1 MAQAKRGSSPHT
13 KRRHALQ
20 RVAELEARQAKLE
33 RSRPRTPGKKGAK
46 TRALNTVARQLRAA
60 RGMLTKARNAIAKG
74 ASGRGTAKR
83 AATAKRSEAAKK
95 GWATRR
101 VRASAATVPTPIAP
115 FEPRGRAEFML
126 FLSESGVIYV
136 NPVGSDRSLVGKHWD
151 AIRRFLENRG
161 TEALDRFDGQSI
173 FDTESG
179 RRLPFVTDPNVIL
192 EHEAE
197 LDLGP
202 GFYKR
207 REEIARFAA

>member
-20 RVAELEARQAKLE
+20 RIVELEARQAQLE

-60 RGMLTKARNAIAKG
+60 RGALTKARNAIAKA
-74 ASGRGTAKR
+74 ASGQGTAKR
-83 AATAKRSEAAKK
+83 ATTTKRSEAAKK

-101 VRASAATVPTPIAP
+101 ARASAAAVPAPIAP
-115 FEPRGRAEFML
+115 FEPRGRAEFMP
-126 FLSESGVIYV
+126 FLTGSGVVYV
-136 NPVGSDRSLVGKHWD
+136 NPVGSDRSFVGKHWN
-151 AIRRFLENRG
+151 AIRRFLENHG

-207 REEIARFAA
+207 REEVARFAA

>member
-60 RGMLTKARNAIAKG
+60 HDALTKARSAIAKA
-74 ASGRGTAKR
+74 ASGHGAAKR
-83 AATAKRSEAAKK
+83 AATAQRSEAAKK
-95 GWATRR
+95 GGATRR
-101 VRASAATVPTPIAP
+101 ARASAATVHAPIAP
-115 FEPRGRAEFML
+115 FEPHGRAEFMP
-126 FLSESGVIYV
+126 FLTESGVVYV
-136 NPVGSDRSLVGKHWD
+136 NPVGSDRSLVGKHWN

-161 TEALDRFDGQSI
+161 ADALVRFEGQSI

-207 REEIARFAA
+207 REEVARFAA